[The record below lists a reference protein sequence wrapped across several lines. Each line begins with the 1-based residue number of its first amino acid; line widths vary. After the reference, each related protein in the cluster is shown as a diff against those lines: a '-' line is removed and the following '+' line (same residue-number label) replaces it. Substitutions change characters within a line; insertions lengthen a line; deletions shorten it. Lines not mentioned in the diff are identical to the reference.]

1 MQREGARQVG
11 RYISDMRYMYLRYEG
26 RKRAVV
32 EREIR

>member
-26 RKRAVV
+26 RKQW
-32 EREIR
+32 

>member
-26 RKRAVV
+26 REAVV